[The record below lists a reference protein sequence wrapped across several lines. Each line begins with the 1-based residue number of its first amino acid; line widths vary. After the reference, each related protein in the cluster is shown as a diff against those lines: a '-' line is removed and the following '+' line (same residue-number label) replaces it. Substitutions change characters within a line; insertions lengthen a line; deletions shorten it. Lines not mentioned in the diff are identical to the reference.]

1 MSARAPCEDA
11 VKSLSLEAS
20 FAIKFDNNTCNY
32 EMYDI
37 FNVMEMEEILL
48 NQTGSNY
55 RLTMVRSC

>member
-1 MSARAPCEDA
+1 VSARAPCEDA
-11 VKSLSLEAS
+11 VQILSLEAA
-20 FAIKFDNNTCNY
+20 FAIKFDNSTCNY

-48 NQTGSNY
+48 NQTGINY